1 MTKKTISTARHIKP
15 AVPFRQGQSTAG
27 VSTAAPA
34 IIPNNRDGLHLQIN
48 ARQITTAFA
57 AVVAVLLALHVIIN
71 TLRFT
76 LGNEKLFGMVYM
88 FSLGADGNIPTFYSS
103 VALLCAGVLLLFI
116 GYLVRTLQRTH
127 WIYWL
132 GLGGVFCFLAVDEML
147 ELHERL
153 IEPVRNVT
161 GASGLLYYAWVIPYA
176 FALLA
181 LGLLYL
187 RFLLGLPRHTAVLFV
202 ASGAV
207 FVTGAVGFE
216 MLGGLFFQ
224 TFGSNTPGYVALQT
238 VEEGMEMVGVVMF
251 IYALVDYIARE
262 LGGLQITIERTTT
275 GDGQ

>member
-1 MTKKTISTARHIKP
+1 VTKKTINTARQIKP
-15 AVPFRQGQSTAG
+15 VVPVQQGQSAASVTM
-27 VSTAAPA
+27 AAPA
-34 IIPNNRDGLHLQIN
+34 NIANNHNSLHLQLD
-48 ARQITTAFA
+48 ARQVATAFA
-57 AVVAVLLALHVIIN
+57 VVVAVLLALHVIVN
-71 TLRFT
+71 SLRFT
-76 LGNEKLFGMVYM
+76 LGNEKLFGLVYM

-103 VALLCAGVLLLFI
+103 FALLCAGGLLLFI
-116 GYLVRTLQRTH
+116 GYLVHKLQRTH

-176 FALLA
+176 VALLA

-187 RFLLGLPRHTAVLFV
+187 RFLLGLPRRTAVLFV

-238 VEEGMEMVGVVMF
+238 LEEGMEMIGVVMF
-251 IYALVDYIARE
+251 IYALVDYMERE
-262 LGGLQITIERTTT
+262 LGGLQISIERTTT
-275 GDGQ
+275 GDRQ